1 MYTEELGPVEEQ
13 RGQSHSEDPFHLNK
27 AAKEHK
33 GKPKESSFVED
44 VSTALYQMMAE
55 DELEGLLTDMKGYAA
70 GTGVEKWVNK
80 LLRRKEHRCFVHTSR
95 HFICAEVRQVDVNR
109 HTLY

>member
-1 MYTEELGPVEEQ
+1 MEEE

-33 GKPKESSFVED
+33 GKPKDGTFVED
-44 VSTALYQMMAE
+44 VSTALYQMMTE
-55 DELEGLLTDMKGYAA
+55 DELEELLTYMKGYAA
-70 GTGVEKWVNK
+70 VTDIEKWVNK
-80 LLRRKEHRCFVHTSR
+80 LYRRRTEECTDAFCIPHGISYVRR
-95 HFICAEVRQVDVNR
+95 EVGQVDVNR

>member
-1 MYTEELGPVEEQ
+1 MEEE

-33 GKPKESSFVED
+33 GKPKDGTFVED
-44 VSTALYQMMAE
+44 VSTALYQMMTE
-55 DELEGLLTDMKGYAA
+55 DELEELLTYMKGYAG
-70 GTGVEKWVNK
+70 GTDIEKWVNT
-80 LLRRKEHRCFVHTSR
+80 LYRRRMHRCFLHPHGISYVR
-95 HFICAEVRQVDVNR
+95 REVGQVDVNR

>member
-70 GTGVEKWVNK
+70 DK

-95 HFICAEVRQVDVNR
+95 HFICAEVGQVDVNR

>member
-80 LLRRKEHRCFVHTSR
+80 SCRLPFTSK
-95 HFICAEVRQVDVNR
+95 
-109 HTLY
+109 TLSRGYSPILDFSGK